1 MKYLRSN
8 GPRQGNYLLG
18 NVLNP
23 HNFATVVGVSI
34 LVHTQII
41 LGGGQGAPARR
52 LRRLERDLLLLEKQP
67 RNVAHLGPV
76 ARAEVCPE
84 KIRQYKI

>member
-1 MKYLRSN
+1 M
-8 GPRQGNYLLG
+8 LG
-18 NVLNP
+18 NILKLL
-23 HNFATVVGVSI
+23 NFATVVGVSI

-67 RNVAHLGPV
+67 RNIAHLGPV

-84 KIRQYKI
+84 KIRQYKIQN

>member
-1 MKYLRSN
+1 MN
-8 GPRQGNYLLG
+8 QVAWHGNI
-18 NVLNP
+18 LNP
-23 HNFATVVGVSI
+23 YNFVTVVGVSI
-34 LVHTQII
+34 LPTQII

-76 ARAEVCPE
+76 ARAEVCSE